1 MGIAHP
7 NFPDALWDG
16 LSKNTARTVIT
27 DDQWPNQQ
35 DWDQIV
41 QEVIEVER
49 YLLANPFVGDSL
61 TYEGD
66 AATTIVKGQAIFVDA
81 SGDIG
86 LADSS
91 SNLIS
96 GMSVTDALSGETVI
110 YIRQGRVT
118 LPDWTLITGNTFLAP
133 GQDYFVASNGSL
145 SLTAPTSGYV
155 IKIGQAQTTG
165 TIDISI
171 QGPIKL

>member
-7 NFPDALWDG
+7 NFPETLWDG

-61 TYEGD
+61 TYQGQ
-66 AATTIVKGQAIFVDA
+66 AATDIVQGQGIFVDTA
-81 SGDIG
+81 GDIG
-86 LADSS
+86 LADSAS
-91 SNLIS
+91 SFLS
-96 GMSVTDALSGETVI
+96 GMSVTDAIAGETVV

-118 LPDWTLITGNTFLAP
+118 LPDWTLITGTTFLAP

-145 SLTAPTSGYV
+145 SLTAPASGYV
-155 IKIGQAQTTG
+155 IKIGQAQTAS
-165 TIDISI
+165 TIDIAI